1 MTKELEASTTRSASW
16 GESLRVDPE
25 KGRNLAHFASSR
37 VARSLLHAGHRESD
51 AAGSCMGRLLQH
63 STGGDVMNFE
73 NEPNDAA
80 QTSEDV
86 AQEAEGAPTEASAS
100 GAYDPTASAERP
112 RKRRGFA
119 AMDPR
124 LVSELATRG
133 GKAAHRAGTAHEFT
147 SEEARIA
154 GRKGGLATHAKRRA
168 RLLGGNGTPPVVS

>member
-1 MTKELEASTTRSASW
+1 VM
-16 GESLRVDPE
+16 
-25 KGRNLAHFASSR
+25 
-37 VARSLLHAGHRESD
+37 RE
-51 AAGSCMGRLLQH
+51 RL
-63 STGGDVMNFE
+63 GGDAMNFE
-73 NEPNDAA
+73 NEPNDAM
-80 QTSEDV
+80 QTSE
-86 AQEAEGAPTEASAS
+86 EGATGNATTPTE
-100 GAYDPTASAERP
+100 ERP

-168 RLLGGNGTPPVVS
+168 RLLGGNGTPPTIS